1 MLPPESVTGEQDVM
15 TRIDSDLSP
24 EVDLELENQSLY
36 STHSPKSSL
45 PYSAVTC

>member
-1 MLPPESVTGEQDVM
+1 MLPPEPATGEQDEM

-24 EVDLELENQSLY
+24 EMDLALESQSLY

-45 PYSAVTC
+45 P